1 MVQKAWF
8 IGAFAAFPYWAY
20 SSSDAP
26 DDLPVFFLNGHSQSG
41 SLVLKAIAPIAH
53 HFNLKA
59 PMVLESAKIPHRVT
73 PSEKSLREVIF
84 RVPEA
89 VAADLKV
96 SVYLCD
102 DKNTI
107 CEKRSV
113 NAIWTSSRKLVV
125 QTD

>member
-8 IGAFAAFPYWAY
+8 LGAFAAFPIWAY
-20 SSSDAP
+20 SSSDVP
-26 DDLPVFFLNGHSQSG
+26 DDQPVFFLNGNTQSG
-41 SLVLKAIAPIAH
+41 SLVLKAIAPVAH

-73 PSEKSLREVIF
+73 PSEKSLREITF
-84 RVPEA
+84 TVPES

-102 DKNTI
+102 DKNTF

-113 NAIWTSSRKLVV
+113 NAVWTPSRKLVI
-125 QTD
+125 QAD